1 MALLLRYMLCVLTT
15 NTTPSTLNII
25 VKHIIK
31 FYHGALRRASFFFFF
46 DRLTGYQLTRDC
58 EVTLGNDSLQ
68 TIQKESILPA
78 QMLSL

>member
-1 MALLLRYMLCVLTT
+1 MALLLRYMLCFLTT

-31 FYHGALRRASFFFFF
+31 FYHTARLFLF

-58 EVTLGNDSLQ
+58 EVTLGDDSLQ